1 MISGEDYGDI
11 EDDGSATNEE
21 IEVMRR
27 RREKIQRYYEAK
39 RTERQR
45 IKRGNRIFLNN
56 EYFNPIP
63 YGGIWPLT
71 GFLPGLFSTLI

>member
-21 IEVMRR
+21 IEVMKR

-45 IKRGNRIFLNN
+45 MKRGNQIFMLS
-56 EYFNPIP
+56 I
-63 YGGIWPLT
+63 
-71 GFLPGLFSTLI
+71 